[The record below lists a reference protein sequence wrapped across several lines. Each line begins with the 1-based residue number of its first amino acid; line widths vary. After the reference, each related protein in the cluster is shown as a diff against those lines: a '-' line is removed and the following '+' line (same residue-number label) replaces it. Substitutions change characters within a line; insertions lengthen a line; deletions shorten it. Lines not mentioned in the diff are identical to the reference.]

1 VKQLSSLELEV
12 YPNPTRDFVHLEMSV
27 SSAEVIIYD
36 ASGKIINKMN
46 VNTGEVIDFRNV
58 EPGVYFLHIN
68 AENSETIKRIVKQ

>member
-1 VKQLSSLELEV
+1 MSSLELEV

-36 ASGKIINKMN
+36 AAGKIINKLN
-46 VNTGEVIDFRNV
+46 VNTGEVIDFGLR

-68 AENSETIKRIVKQ
+68 TEKSETIKRIVKQ